1 MDAATCLEN
10 ATCNNTCEYGLTG
23 QCLRVKLLWFMS
35 CNTTYALLAVE
46 KDGLIYK
53 AYVFGED
60 CRKMKQVGDI
70 FYVKFG
76 RTSGPEC
83 NDTYFYK
90 ICDEHGTMLDTVYNE
105 KLYFDLFVDERKN
118 KYERPKKVNNKR
130 SLEGSVET
138 RSVEAEPSG
147 ILDNESRKRSE
158 TAVFAEILAEQKVA
172 KDELK
177 ELRNG
182 QRELQERLGRAEQRI
197 EDNRREYQEEI
208 RGLKARMFGTTFEDL
223 DRLL

>member
-1 MDAATCLEN
+1 MDTATCLEN
-10 ATCNNTCEYGLTG
+10 ATCDNTCEYGLTG

-83 NDTYFYK
+83 NDHYFYK
-90 ICDEHGTMLDTVYNE
+90 ICDEHGTMFVDTVYNE
-105 KLYFDLFVDERKN
+105 IQCSDWFDDERKN
-118 KYERPKKVNNKR
+118 KYERSKKV
-130 SLEGSVET
+130 G
-138 RSVEAEPSG
+138 
-147 ILDNESRKRSE
+147 
-158 TAVFAEILAEQKVA
+158 
-172 KDELK
+172 
-177 ELRNG
+177 
-182 QRELQERLGRAEQRI
+182 
-197 EDNRREYQEEI
+197 
-208 RGLKARMFGTTFEDL
+208 
-223 DRLL
+223 